1 MHVLTI
7 YAHSNPRSF
16 CHAVLEEFTAGLREA
31 GHTGEVVDLYAIG
44 FDPVLD
50 EYTLMYPGIKHVE
63 HVLFHAVHGADD
75 ETRRGY
81 LDRARALGRTF

>member
-44 FDPVLD
+44 FDPSS
-50 EYTLMYPGIKHVE
+50 TS
-63 HVLFHAVHGADD
+63 
-75 ETRRGY
+75 TR
-81 LDRARALGRTF
+81 